1 MNKVKN
7 LPAIILLLIIFLLS
21 FSCKKS
27 IPEIKEEEQK
37 EEKKAEEPQKDQGK
51 STEVIIKITTEQF
64 TEAEE
69 LILRAKSAMGDIY
82 DKENFDA
89 SIFNLKSAKETN
101 ESDQKKAFEHLDK
114 SRKLSQEAYY
124 NAFKKRS
131 LEKKAE
137 AEILIADAQSN
148 GTDTIFADSFKKG
161 TSLYD
166 DGNVKFSEEN
176 YPQSFALFSESVDIL
191 KDLQAN
197 RNKISQ
203 EYESKIKYVQDLIKK
218 AEQLGADTHAPKE
231 IQIARDN
238 LQLGIEAYREPNL
251 EKSTQALTIS
261 EENALKSID
270 LTNKALKELK
280 RIEARSK
287 INAAGKSVEKA
298 ADKEVID
305 NEGQA
310 NTGLDYT
317 FEFDE
322 DGKGDIKNAPDNV
335 SYKDVLLKAV
345 EYIEKAKEAYFNEDY
360 DMAIRYADIAKKIA
374 ESYTA
379 GGIKT
384 HYTVRLI
391 PEKRDCLWR
400 IAEYDY
406 IYGNPFYWPMIWKT
420 NKEKILNP
428 DLIFPGQVFAIPE
441 LD

>member
-1 MNKVKN
+1 
-7 LPAIILLLIIFLLS
+7 
-21 FSCKKS
+21 
-27 IPEIKEEEQK
+27 
-37 EEKKAEEPQKDQGK
+37 
-51 STEVIIKITTEQF
+51 
-64 TEAEE
+64 
-69 LILRAKSAMGDIY
+69 MGDIY

-89 SIFNLKSAKETN
+89 SIFNLKSARELN
-101 ESDQKKAFEHLDK
+101 ESDPKKAFEHLDK
-114 SRKLSQEAYY
+114 SRKMSQEAYY

-137 AEILIADAQSN
+137 AEILIADAQSTGSN
-148 GTDTIFADSFKKG
+148 TIFADLFKKG

-166 DGNVKFSEEN
+166 EGIVKFSEEN
-176 YPQSFALFSESVDIL
+176 YTQSFALFSESVDTL
-191 KDLQAN
+191 KELKAN
-197 RNKISQ
+197 RNKIGQ
-203 EYESKIKYVQDLIKK
+203 EYESKIKYIQDLIKK
-218 AEQLGADTHAPKE
+218 AEQLGADTHAPQE

-238 LQLGIEAYREPNL
+238 LQSGIEAYREPNL

-298 ADKEVID
+298 AGKEVID

-310 NTGLDYT
+310 NTGLDYK

-360 DMAIRYADIAKKIA
+360 DMAIRYADIAKRIA

-391 PEKRDCLWR
+391 TEKRDCLWR
-400 IAEYDY
+400 IAEYSY